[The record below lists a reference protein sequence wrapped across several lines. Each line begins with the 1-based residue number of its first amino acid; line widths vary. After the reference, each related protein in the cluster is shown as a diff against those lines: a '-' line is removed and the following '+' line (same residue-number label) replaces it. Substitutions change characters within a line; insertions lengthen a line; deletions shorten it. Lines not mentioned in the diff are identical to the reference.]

1 MSCRFTVNIW
11 AASGL
16 SGHRAALEAL
26 ARLVETGDGPVIHP
40 VLAGRERDEH
50 EEAAAGAG
58 VAAVILRPE
67 WSGSYI
73 NTQARIIGG
82 RHAAAGRL
90 VALLGVPRR
99 RLAPDVQ
106 AMARWVLW

>member
-1 MSCRFTVNIW
+1 MSRFTVSPW
-11 AASGL
+11 AADGL
-16 SGHRAALEAL
+16 RCHRAALDAL

-40 VLAGRERDEH
+40 VLAGRERDEY
-50 EEAAAGAG
+50 EDEASGAS

-67 WSGSYI
+67 WSEGYI

>member
-1 MSCRFTVNIW
+1 MSRFTVNLW
-11 AASGL
+11 AATEFG
-16 SGHRAALEAL
+16 GHRAALDAL

-67 WSGSYI
+67 WCEGYI
-73 NTQARIIGG
+73 NTQARVIGG